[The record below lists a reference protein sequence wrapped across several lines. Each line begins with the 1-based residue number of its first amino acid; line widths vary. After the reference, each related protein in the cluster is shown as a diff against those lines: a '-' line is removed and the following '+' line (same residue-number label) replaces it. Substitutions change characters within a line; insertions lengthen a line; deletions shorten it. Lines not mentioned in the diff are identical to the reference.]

1 MRQNRLIVAFLVSM
15 SIAACVRA
23 DMSPLGG
30 WNDGP
35 SWPSQDDG
43 HLIAPPVEASVPA
56 TAFRFDDLGWS
67 GIDLPFGKFGGIV
80 VLDAEPE
87 PQVVHV
93 LSDDQDS
100 LSLCLYAFL
109 SLGLYRSGHWIKRFS
124 WGAIPHW
131 YHDGG
136 PFQIGHSHAISHDC
150 LGFVSTHGWFL
161 PTGGLRMPMVKYRGQ
176 ALIAVWRKSQ
186 FVPTILASRAPP
198 LHSCPPA
205 PSL

>member
-1 MRQNRLIVAFLVSM
+1 MRRSRVIVAFLVSM

-23 DMSPLGG
+23 DMSPVGG

-35 SWPSQDDG
+35 TWPSRDDG
-43 HLIAPPVEASVPA
+43 HLIAPSVEASVPA
-56 TAFRFDDLGWS
+56 TALRFDDSGWS
-67 GIDLPFGKFGGIV
+67 AIDLPFGRFGGV
-80 VLDAEPE
+80 VLPAAEPL
-87 PQVVHV
+87 VVHV

-150 LGFVSTHGWFL
+150 LGFVSTHGSLL
-161 PTGGLRMPMVKYRGQ
+161 PTGVLPMPMLKHRGQ
-176 ALIAVWRKSQ
+176 ALIAFWRKSQ
-186 FVPTILASRAPP
+186 SVPTILASRAPP
-198 LHSCPPA
+198 LRSCRPA
-205 PSL
+205 PIL